1 LSIQDAAASARAVT
15 DAILAD
21 LAKAERG
28 VVVDSPPGAGKSALV
43 VAAAASLAERGER
56 VMVVGQTNEQV
67 DDLVDRMATEHGV
80 LRIGR
85 LSAQDYTPTRRVA
98 RHGGVT
104 VRTAVADLIDH
115 PLVVA
120 TAAKWA
126 MLTNSGLT
134 DSGARWPWAII
145 DEAYQMRSDSLLRI
159 ARLFDKAL
167 FVGDPGQLDPFSTV
181 ETERWLGLN
190 WDPMSS
196 AVAVLLT
203 NNPGIPVHTL
213 PVSWRLP
220 ATAAPVVSAA
230 FYPFSGFTAATGP
243 SDRAMRWNTH
253 PFGMTAFDRA
263 LQVAADTGW
272 ALYELPHR
280 HTLRTD
286 AEAIDACAELAARVL
301 LRGAVAV
308 SERPGGPHDV
318 TADRIAIGVAHRDQA
333 AAVKRALRARA
344 VAYPVLS
351 GAGLNNAGLSDTGLN
366 NPGLSDTGL
375 SDTGLS
381 DAGLSDAGLNDAG
394 LSDAGLSDAGLN
406 NPGRDVTKVVADTAN
421 RLQGREF
428 DVMIMLHPLSGRR
441 DATAFHLEAGR
452 LCVLASRHRHA
463 CVVVA
468 RAGIPELL
476 DAHPSAEPVHLG
488 VPVKFPDGWE
498 AHQSFMAHL
507 AKFRVAGGA

>member
-1 LSIQDAAASARAVT
+1 
-15 DAILAD
+15 
-21 LAKAERG
+21 
-28 VVVDSPPGAGKSALV
+28 
-43 VAAAASLAERGER
+43 
-56 VMVVGQTNEQV
+56 
-67 DDLVDRMATEHGV
+67 
-80 LRIGR
+80 
-85 LSAQDYTPTRRVA
+85 
-98 RHGGVT
+98 
-104 VRTAVADLIDH
+104 
-115 PLVVA
+115 
-120 TAAKWA
+120 
-126 MLTNSGLT
+126 
-134 DSGARWPWAII
+134 
-145 DEAYQMRSDSLLRI
+145 
-159 ARLFDKAL
+159 
-167 FVGDPGQLDPFSTV
+167 
-181 ETERWLGLN
+181 
-190 WDPMSS
+190 
-196 AVAVLLT
+196 
-203 NNPGIPVHTL
+203 
-213 PVSWRLP
+213 VSWRLP

-351 GAGLNNAGLSDTGLN
+351 GAGLNDTGLN
-366 NPGLSDTGL
+366 N
-375 SDTGLS
+375 
-381 DAGLSDAGLNDAG
+381 
-394 LSDAGLSDAGLN
+394 AGLN
-406 NPGRDVTKVVADTAN
+406 NTGRDVTKVVADTAN

>member
-1 LSIQDAAASARAVT
+1 VSVRDAAASARAVT

-28 VVVDSPPGAGKSALV
+28 VVVDSPPGAGKSTLV

-67 DDLVDRMATEHGV
+67 DDLIDRMASEHGV
-80 LRIGR
+80 LQIGR
-85 LSAQDYTPTRRVA
+85 LSAQDYTPAPRVA
-98 RHGGVT
+98 GHANVT

-115 PLVVA
+115 PLVIA

-126 MLTNSGLT
+126 LLDTET
-134 DSGARWPWAII
+134 RWPWAII

-159 ARLFDKAL
+159 ARLFGKAL

-230 FYPFSGFTAATGP
+230 FYPFSGFTAATEL
-243 SDRAMRWNTH
+243 SDRAMRWTTR
-253 PFGMTAFDRA
+253 PFGLTSLDLA
-263 LQVAADTGW
+263 LQSAADTGW

-286 AEAIDACAELAARVL
+286 AEAVDACAELAARVL

-308 SERPGGPHDV
+308 SEQGAHDV

-333 AAVKRALRARA
+333 AAVRRALRARA
-344 VAYPVLS
+344 AAYPVLS
-351 GAGLNNAGLSDTGLN
+351 GSALGNDNAGPGNTGSGN
-366 NPGLSDTGL
+366 S
-375 SDTGLS
+375 
-381 DAGLSDAGLNDAG
+381 
-394 LSDAGLSDAGLN
+394 
-406 NPGRDVTKVVADTAN
+406 GRDVTKVVADTAN

-498 AHQSFMAHL
+498 AQQSFMAHL
-507 AKFRVAGGA
+507 ARYRVPK

>member
-1 LSIQDAAASARAVT
+1 VSSQDAAISARAVT

-28 VVVDSPPGAGKSALV
+28 VVVDSPPGAGKSTLV

-67 DDLVDRMATEHGV
+67 DDLVDRMASEHGV
-80 LRIGR
+80 LQIGR
-85 LSAQDYTPTRRVA
+85 LSAQGYTPAPRVV
-98 RHGGVT
+98 RHANVT
-104 VRTAVADLIDH
+104 ARTAIADLIDH
-115 PLVVA
+115 PLVIA
-120 TAAKWA
+120 TAAKWGTLA
-126 MLTNSGLT
+126 
-134 DSGARWPWAII
+134 DAGARWPWAII

-159 ARLFDKAL
+159 ARLFGKAL
-167 FVGDPGQLDPFSTV
+167 FVGDPGQLDPFSAV

-203 NNPGIPVHTL
+203 NNPDIPVHTL

-230 FYPFSGFTAATGP
+230 FYPFSGFCAATERG
-243 SDRAMRWNTH
+243 DRAMRWIAL
-253 PFGMTAFDRA
+253 PFGMTSFDLA
-263 LQVAADTGW
+263 LQTAADAGW

-286 AEAIDACAELAARVL
+286 AEAIGACAELAARLL
-301 LRGAVAV
+301 LRGAVAD
-308 SERPGGPHDV
+308 SEQGRHDV
-318 TADRIAIGVAHRDQA
+318 TASRIAIGVAHRDQA
-333 AAVKRALRARA
+333 AAVRRALSERAA
-344 VAYPVLS
+344 AYPVLS
-351 GAGLNNAGLSDTGLN
+351 GTVLNNT
-366 NPGLSDTGL
+366 
-375 SDTGLS
+375 
-381 DAGLSDAGLNDAG
+381 
-394 LSDAGLSDAGLN
+394 
-406 NPGRDVTKVVADTAN
+406 GRDVTKVVADTAN

-463 CVVVA
+463 CIVVA

-476 DAHPSAEPVHLG
+476 DAHPSAGPVHLG

>member
-67 DDLVDRMATEHGV
+67 DDLVDRIATEHGV

-104 VRTAVADLIDH
+104 ARTAVADLIDH

-126 MLTNSGLT
+126 MLTNSGLA

-159 ARLFDKAL
+159 ARLFDRAL

-243 SDRAMRWNTH
+243 SDRAMRWNTR

-272 ALYELPHR
+272 ALYELPHL

-351 GAGLNNAGLSDTGLN
+351 GAGLNDTGLNDTGLN
-366 NPGLSDTGL
+366 NT
-375 SDTGLS
+375 
-381 DAGLSDAGLNDAG
+381 
-394 LSDAGLSDAGLN
+394 
-406 NPGRDVTKVVADTAN
+406 GRDVTKVVADTAN

-507 AKFRVAGGA
+507 SRFRVPGGA